1 MKILITG
8 ALGTVG
14 RVLTEELCK
23 REYDVWM
30 CDLFHY
36 HDPQYM
42 RCDVGKYRQ
51 LERIFENN
59 NFDYVYHLAAEFGRW
74 NGEDYY
80 DTLWVT
86 NCVGTK
92 NLIRMQEKLKF
103 KMIFFSSSE
112 VYGDWEGMM
121 SEDVMDKYE
130 IKQLNDY
137 AMTKWIGEMQI
148 LNSATMF
155 GTETVRV
162 RLFNTYGPGEYYSP
176 YRSAICIFIYKAL
189 HNMPYTVY
197 LGHRRTST
205 YVDDTVHTLGNII
218 ENFKL
223 GEVYNIGGN
232 QEHDM
237 KYVSDIILDYLG
249 QDDSMV
255 DYKEGEPFTTKNK
268 KLDISKAI
276 KDWGHNPKVT
286 LEEGIPKTIE
296 WMRKVYKK

>member
-14 RVLTEELCK
+14 RVLTEELWK
-23 REYDVWM
+23 KGYDVWM

-36 HDPQYM
+36 HDPQYV
-42 RCDVGKYRQ
+42 RCDVAKYRQ
-51 LERIFENN
+51 VERIFENN
-59 NFDYVYHLAAEFGRW
+59 SFDYVYHLAAEFGRW

-80 DTLWVT
+80 DTLWIT

-112 VYGDWEGMM
+112 VYGDWKGMM
-121 SEDVMDKYE
+121 SEDVMDKHE

-137 AMTKWIGEMQI
+137 AMTKWVGEIQV

-155 GTETVRV
+155 GTETMRV

-205 YVDDTVHTLGNII
+205 YVDDTVHTLANII
-218 ENFKL
+218 ENFKP
-223 GEVYNIGGN
+223 GETYNIGGN

-249 QDDSMV
+249 KHDSMV
-255 DYKEGEPFTTKNK
+255 DYKKGEPFTTKNK

-276 KDWGHNPKVT
+276 KDWGHNPNVR
-286 LEEGIPKTIE
+286 LEEGIPKTIK

>member
-14 RVLTEELCK
+14 RILTEELWK
-23 REYDVWM
+23 RGYDIWM

-36 HDPQYM
+36 HHPQYV

-92 NLIRMQEKLKF
+92 NLIRIQEKLKF

-112 VYGDWEGMM
+112 VYGDWKGMM
-121 SEDVMDKYE
+121 SEDVMDKHE

-137 AMTKWIGEMQI
+137 AMTKWVGEMQI

-155 GTETVRV
+155 DTETMRV

-189 HNMPYTVY
+189 HNIPYTVY
-197 LGHRRTST
+197 LGHTRTST
-205 YVDDTVHTLGNII
+205 YVDDTVHTLANAI
-218 ENFKL
+218 ENFKP
-223 GEVYNIGGN
+223 GEAYNIGGN

-237 KYVSDIILDYLG
+237 KYVSDFILDYLG
-249 QDDSMV
+249 KDDSIV

-268 KLDISKAI
+268 KLDVSKAI
-276 KDWGHNPKVT
+276 KDWGHNPKIT

>member
-14 RVLTEELCK
+14 RVLTEELRK
-23 REYDVWM
+23 MGHDIWM

-36 HDPQYM
+36 HDSQYI

-51 LERIFENN
+51 VERIFENN
-59 NFDYVYHLAAEFGRW
+59 SFDYVYHLAAEFGRW

-92 NLIRMQEKLKF
+92 NLIRMQEKCKF
-103 KMIFFSSSE
+103 RMIFFSSSE
-112 VYGDWEGMM
+112 IYGDWESMM

-137 AMTKWIGEMQI
+137 AMTKWVSEMQI

-155 GTETVRV
+155 GTETIRV

-189 HNMPYTVY
+189 HNMAYTVY

-205 YVDDTVHTLGNII
+205 YVDDTVHTLANII
-218 ENFKL
+218 ESFKP
-223 GEVYNIGGN
+223 GEAYNIGGS

-237 KYVSDIILDYLG
+237 KYVSDLILDYLG
-249 QDDSMV
+249 KDDSLV
-255 DYKEGEPFTTKNK
+255 NYKEREPFTTKNK
-268 KLDISKAI
+268 KLDLSKAI
-276 KDWGHNPKVT
+276 KDWGHNPKVN

-296 WMRKVYKK
+296 WMKKVYKR